1 MELRYCLLASMG
13 NHDNSTL
20 HVDEKMEDLHNI
32 ESYGTHSVAVDIERG
47 KDVLGAVGL
56 HCTTLLDE

>member
-1 MELRYCLLASMG
+1 MG